1 MDNGEGLK
9 PEESFEDFFARAE
22 PRLRAALTS
31 LYGGELGRE
40 ATAEA
45 MAWSYEHWDRLRGM
59 DNPFGYLY
67 RVGQSRTRR
76 LRRPQPVASIAV
88 PVVPMPDVD
97 PRLVGAL
104 ASLPERQRV
113 SVVLVHGF
121 DWSHAEVATLLGVS
135 SSTVA
140 THVGRALVRLRIALG
155 VVADDR
161 H

>member
-1 MDNGEGLK
+1 
-9 PEESFEDFFARAE
+9 
-22 PRLRAALTS
+22 
-31 LYGGELGRE
+31 
-40 ATAEA
+40 

-59 DNPFGYLY
+59 ENPFGYLY

-76 LRRPQPVASIAV
+76 LRRPRPVASLAV
-88 PVVPMPDVD
+88 PVASVPDVD

-113 SVVLVHGF
+113 SVVLVHGY
-121 DWSHAEVATLLGVS
+121 DWSHAEVAALLGVS

-140 THVGRALVRLRIALG
+140 THVGRALVRLRIVLG